1 MQLALRVSIV
11 VRQQN
16 SETLESFTHERG
28 GMNWDAIGAVAE
40 IVAAL
45 GVIASLVYLGTQV
58 RGGASQARETAV
70 RSVIDKINRVFDSMV
85 KDEEVC
91 DVWVRGSQSSSGLR
105 NDAERVRYSALLF
118 TLMKPYEELFHY
130 REAGGVDDWAWEGL
144 RATLDAVVGAP
155 GFSGWW
161 SARRSWFSEAFREYI
176 TSIAPTTSVYQ
187 LPSMSWAAPVEAR
200 DVVEEA
206 L

>member
-1 MQLALRVSIV
+1 
-11 VRQQN
+11 
-16 SETLESFTHERG
+16 
-28 GMNWDAIGAVAE
+28 MNWDAIGALAE
-40 IVAAL
+40 IIAAL
-45 GVIASLVYLGTQV
+45 GVIASLVYLATQV

-70 RSVIDKINRVFDSMV
+70 RSVIDKVNRVFDSMV

-91 DVWVRGSQSSSGLR
+91 EVWVRGSQGSSGLR

-155 GFSGWW
+155 GFSEWW
-161 SARRSWFSEAFREYI
+161 SARQSWFSEAFREYI
-176 TSIAPTTSVYQ
+176 SSIAPTTPVYQ
-187 LPSMSWAAPVEAR
+187 LPSMTWASSAEAESLP
-200 DVVEEA
+200 EEA